1 MTRYDQVYLDKLVV
15 NESLQGYASPKSKI
29 TRMLNSGELLH
40 IRRGLYLAGENS
52 TFSVKTLA
60 NIIYGPSYISFE
72 YALAYHGF
80 IPERTYNITSA
91 VFGKNKNKHF
101 ETPVGTFIY
110 RHIPEAVYFLDY
122 RHKEE
127 NGHPYLIAT
136 AEKAICDTLY
146 QYRQIKSLH
155 SIGELVYEDLRI
167 DKDKIASLDLDIIT
181 ALAPGYGKKVT
192 NLFVTWLKKVKED
205 A

>member
-1 MTRYDQVYLDKLVV
+1 MTKYDQVYLDKLAVK
-15 NESLQGYASPKSKI
+15 ESLQGYASPKSKL
-29 TRMLNSGELLH
+29 TRMLDSGDLLH
-40 IRRGLYLAGENS
+40 IRRGLYLDEEDGN
-52 TFSVKTLA
+52 FSVKTLA

-72 YALAYHGF
+72 YALAYYGF

-91 VFGKNKNKHF
+91 VFGKNKNKRF
-101 ETPVGTFIY
+101 ETPVGTFMY
-110 RHIPEAVYFLDY
+110 SHIPEAVYFLEY

-146 QYRQIKSLH
+146 QYRQIKSL
-155 SIGELVYEDLRI
+155 SGIGKLIYEDLRI
-167 DKDKIASLDLDIIT
+167 DKDKINSLDLNIIT
-181 ALAPGYGKKVT
+181 TLAPGYGKKVT
-192 NLFVTWLKKVKED
+192 KLFATWLEREKNN

>member
-1 MTRYDQVYLDKLVV
+1 MMKYDQVYLDKLVV
-15 NESLQGYASPKSKI
+15 NESLQDYASPRSKL

-40 IRRGLYLAGENS
+40 IRRGLYLAGEES
-52 TFSVKTLA
+52 PFSVKTLA

-72 YALAYHGF
+72 YVLAYYGF

-91 VFGKNKNKHF
+91 VFGKNKHKRF
-101 ETPVGTFIY
+101 DTPVGTFIY
-110 RHIPEAVYFLDY
+110 RHIPEAVYFLEY
-122 RHKEE
+122 RRQEE

-146 QYRQIKSLH
+146 QYRWVKSLKG
-155 SIGELVYEDLRI
+155 IGKLIYEDLRI
-167 DKDKIASLDLDIIT
+167 EKDKILSLDLDIIN

-192 NLFVTWLKKVKED
+192 NLFATWLNREKNN

>member
-1 MTRYDQVYLDKLVV
+1 MVRYDQVYLDKLVV
-15 NESLQGYASPKSKI
+15 NESLQDYASPRSKL

-40 IRRGLYLAGENS
+40 IRRGLYLSGEGS
-52 TFSVKTLA
+52 SFSVKTLA

-72 YALAYHGF
+72 YALSYYSF

-91 VFGKNKNKHF
+91 VFGKNKHKRF
-101 ETPVGTFIY
+101 DAPVGTFIY
-110 RHIPEAVYFLDY
+110 RHIPEAVYFLEY
-122 RHKEE
+122 RHHED

-146 QYRQIKSLH
+146 QYRWVKSLRD
-155 SIGELVYEDLRI
+155 IGKLVYEDLRI
-167 DKDKIASLDLDIIT
+167 EKNKIVSLDLDKIT

-192 NLFVTWLKKVKED
+192 NLFATWLKKEKSN